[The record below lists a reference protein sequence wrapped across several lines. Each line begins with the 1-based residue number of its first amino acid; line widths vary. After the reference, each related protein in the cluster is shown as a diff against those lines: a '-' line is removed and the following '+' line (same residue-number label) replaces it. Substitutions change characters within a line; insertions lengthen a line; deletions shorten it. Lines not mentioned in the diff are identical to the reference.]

1 MTRVAH
7 HVKSNAIAYLA
18 LFIALGGTS
27 YAAIRLPANSVG
39 NRALKNHSVSAV
51 KLDRSSIAGYVRDW
65 ARIDSNGRVTA
76 SRPKARLIGWTET
89 GPAPG
94 GLIQWSRPVPA
105 ACIAIATTEILP
117 SGSASYASS
126 QVASGGAKH
135 AGQTYILLSAPQRAV
150 DVAVLCPQS

>member
-1 MTRVAH
+1 MTRVVH

-65 ARIDSNGRVTA
+65 ARIDSNGRVTG

-117 SGSASYASS
+117 PGSPSYASAQIQS
-126 QVASGGAKH
+126 AGAH
-135 AGQTYILLSAPQRAV
+135 HGGQTYVQLSGQQRSV
-150 DVAVLCPQS
+150 DVAVICPQ

>member
-1 MTRVAH
+1 MTRVVDH
-7 HVKSNAIAYLA
+7 LKSNVIAYLA

-27 YAAIRLPANSVG
+27 YAAIRLPAGSVG

-65 ARIDSNGRVTA
+65 ARIDSNGRIVS

-89 GPAPG
+89 GPTPG

-105 ACIAIATTEILP
+105 TCLALATTEILP
-117 SGSASYASS
+117 SGSVSYASS

-135 AGQTYILLSAPQRAV
+135 AGQTYVLLSVPQRAV
-150 DVAVLCPQS
+150 DVAVLCPQA